1 VRQYGKELVVGAVIS
16 VGLIVVVVGTLWLQ
30 GINWGR
36 SVTEVEVWLGEVAG
50 LMEGNPVVYLGV
62 PIGRVSDI
70 AVDPSGA
77 FVRVKVELEGDVEIR
92 PDTRGLVSPQSF
104 FGDWQIEITPLARF
118 PRLDYYPVPEGQ
130 TDNGIPVVGG
140 YAIPDISR
148 LTLVANE
155 ISQNLAVLTDR
166 FDRAF
171 SEETADAIAQV
182 IRNVEQLS
190 TEVQGLIEQQGATF
204 ERVGADVERAAN
216 ELSQAS
222 AVARTTLER
231 LDAVLARGDVDSVL
245 VNVKGATRTMN
256 DLLNEVRQSR
266 GELSIVLARTDS
278 TMQSLGRVT
287 SRIERGQGA
296 LGRLLM
302 SDSLA
307 IALEQSAFNLRALLE
322 DIKANPGRYIR
333 LSIF

>member
-1 VRQYGKELVVGAVIS
+1 MQPGKELLVGDVIT
-16 VGLIVVVVGTLWLQ
+16 VGLIVAVVGTLWLQ

-36 SVTEVEVWLGEVAG
+36 SVTVVEVWLGEVAG
-50 LMEGNPVVYLGV
+50 LTEGNPVVYLGV

-70 AVDPSGA
+70 AVDETGA
-77 FVRVKVELEGDVEIR
+77 FVRVVVELEGEVEIG
-92 PDTRGLVSPQSF
+92 PDTRGLVTPQSF
-104 FGDWQIEITPLARF
+104 FGDWQIEITPLSRF
-118 PRLDYYPVPEGQ
+118 PRLDYYPVPQGE
-130 TDNGIPVVGG
+130 TSNGAPVIGG

-190 TEVQGLIEQQGATF
+190 TEVEGLIQQQGATF

-222 AVARTTLER
+222 VVARTTLER
-231 LDAVLARGDVDSVL
+231 LDAMLAKGDVDSVL
-245 VNVKGATRTMN
+245 VNVRSSTRSMSQ
-256 DLLNEVRQSR
+256 LVEEVRTSR
-266 GELSIVLARTDS
+266 AELSGVLARADS
-278 TMQSLGRVT
+278 TMSSLGRVA
-287 SRIERGQGA
+287 SRIESGQGA

-307 IALEQSAFNLRALLE
+307 VAMEQSAFNLRALLE